1 MSKTRMIEAVKQ
13 LDVDAVREFIATE
26 PGLLSVTDRRGFN
39 LLHLAC
45 SVPCAD
51 LGLAE
56 SQSAKMVTLL
66 LDHGIDVESK
76 LPPEQDRCTAL
87 FFAVARGRNATLI
100 KLLLKRGAK
109 VQNAPGGGLFAAAW
123 YDDVRNLDR
132 LVKAGAKI
140 DVVADVTPFLAAWTW
155 KKFEAARFLVT
166 RGADVNFADPKSG
179 RTALHYGVE
188 KEFDPAQL
196 AWLVGHGASPDIK
209 DKSGVSARD
218 RASRKRDK
226 RWLDALA

>member
-1 MSKTRMIEAVKQ
+1 MSKARIIDAVKQ
-13 LDVDAVREFIATE
+13 LDVDAVRELLATD

-45 SVPCAD
+45 CVPCAD
-51 LGLAE
+51 LGIAE
-56 SQSAKMVTLL
+56 SQAAKMVGLL
-66 LDHGIDVESK
+66 LDHGLNVESK
-76 LPPEQDRCTAL
+76 LPPEQECCTAL

-123 YDDVRNLDR
+123 YDDVRNLDL

-140 DVVADVTPFLAAWTW
+140 DDVFGMTPFLAAWTW
-155 KKFEAARFLVT
+155 KKFEAARFLVKK
-166 RGADVNFADPKSG
+166 GADVNFADPKSG

-188 KEFDPAQL
+188 KGFDPAQL
-196 AWLVGHGASPDIK
+196 AWLVDHGASPDIK
-209 DKSGVSARD
+209 DKTGVSARD

-226 RWLDALA
+226 RWLNALA